1 MSEGTVGLI
10 ILTTIALGS
19 ALLWHWLLAFYA
31 PAVIGATITTVIAFQ
46 VAAYFHL
53 GYLDPFFFVAAVT
66 SSIMAFAIALLAGL
80 TFRARRRSY
89 VSSGKVL

>member
-10 ILTTIALGS
+10 ILTAIALGS
-19 ALLWHWLLAFYA
+19 ALVWHWLVVFYR

-53 GYLDPFFFVAAVT
+53 GYLDPFLLVAIVT
-66 SSIMAFAIALLAGL
+66 SSIVAAVIALLVGVP
-80 TFRARRRSY
+80 FRAWRKSHASTSRA
-89 VSSGKVL
+89 L